1 MASHSHKVPSAFGVH
16 DGGYS
21 VNQDRFLYAQL
32 KGQVLA
38 GVAEKSPELDALPAM
53 EALTGWKYHSVHN
66 LVLVENVVHLKY
78 Q

>member
-1 MASHSHKVPSAFGVH
+1 M
-16 DGGYS
+16 
-21 VNQDRFLYAQL
+21 NQDRFLYVQL

-38 GVAEKSPELDALPAM
+38 GVAEKSPELDALSAVGV
-53 EALTGWKYHSVHN
+53 LTRWKHHSVHN